1 MQSANIISIA
11 FTPWRKYSDYFDKNC
26 WGIWGLSPTLK
37 FTFIYFGLFILDLFI
52 SDKFTKS
59 TQETIELFFTLGIIA
74 LFIVWAIY
82 IPILCLILISNL
94 IKKSRLLITSA
105 VKLLTYPTDKEEAIK
120 KKPSDLEIIA
130 RGLKSDLNSLLYKV
144 GGWLTRYYPFSLLFT
159 DRLFHPKNAKLD
171 KFVIKIAKLARKNKV
186 PIYIHG
192 SEIEG
197 NMYQLNAVFH
207 EPVKGN
213 SLKKLETVLQKLLGT
228 VYVRRGEKKQ
238 IRILMPTEI
247 MNLYITDK

>member
-1 MQSANIISIA
+1 MQSVKLIPII

-52 SDKFTKS
+52 SGKFTKS

-74 LFIVWAIY
+74 LFIVWAVY

-105 VKLLTYPTDKEEAIK
+105 VKLLMDATDKEEAIK

-130 RGLKSDLNSLLYKV
+130 RGLKHDLNSLLYKV

-186 PIYIHG
+186 PIYISG

-197 NMYQLNAVFH
+197 NMYQFNAVFH
-207 EPVKGN
+207 QPVRRN
-213 SLKKLETVLQKLLGT
+213 SLKKLEAVLQDKFGA
-228 VYVRRGEKKQ
+228 VYVRKGNKGQ
-238 IRILMPTEI
+238 LRIIMPLDSFES
-247 MNLYITDK
+247 LQK